1 MSIQTFRYQYMK
13 NELISIIIPVYNCQ
27 DYLKRCLD
35 SVFSQDYSNYEVIC
49 IDDGSTDNSA
59 QIAKEYDVR
68 YYYQKNGG
76 QAVARNKGIE
86 LAKGEWICFVDSDD
100 AIESNYLSKMYEATS
115 NDIDIVVCRI
125 KRINEDGSYNID
137 VMKKLGTITNKE
149 ALVTVNLGPTN
160 KLIRKEVIK
169 DSRFAGDKLRFED
182 VLFTTELLT
191 NSRQIN
197 IIDDVLYDYYIREN
211 STMRKFDNTLNDI
224 FIILD
229 RLINKTFYKNY
240 KDEID
245 YIVFKNG
252 LFGHLSRIIYFDS
265 KTINNELKKADD
277 YIKKN
282 VPYYKKNKYIM
293 NDKQPYFYVGTRLYI
308 IGLLWILIPP
318 LKLLEKNIKR

>member
-1 MSIQTFRYQYMK
+1 MINSS
-13 NELISIIIPVYNCQ
+13 LISIIIPVYNCQ
-27 DYLKRCLD
+27 NYLKRCLD
-35 SVFSQDYSNYEVIC
+35 SVFLQDYSNYEVIC
-49 IDDGSTDNSA
+49 IDDGSTDDSA
-59 QIAKEYDVR
+59 QIAKEYNVR
-68 YYYQKNGG
+68 YYYQENSG

-86 LAKGEWICFVDSDD
+86 LAKGEWLCFVDSDD
-100 AIESNYLSKMYEATS
+100 AIQPNYLSKMYKATN

-137 VMKKLGTITNKE
+137 VMKKLGIINNKE

-191 NSRQIN
+191 NSRHIN

-229 RLINKTFYKNY
+229 RLINKPFYKDY

-265 KTINNELKKADD
+265 KTINKELKKADD

-282 VPYYKKNKYIM
+282 VPDYKKNKYIM
-293 NDKQPYFYVGTRLYI
+293 SDKQPYFYVGTRLYI

-318 LKLLEKNIKR
+318 LKILEKNIKR

>member
-1 MSIQTFRYQYMK
+1 MINSS
-13 NELISIIIPVYNCQ
+13 LISIIIPVYNCQ

-35 SVFSQDYSNYEVIC
+35 SVFLQDYSNYEVIC
-49 IDDGSTDNSA
+49 IDDGSTDDSA
-59 QIAKEYDVR
+59 QIAKEYNVR
-68 YYYQKNGG
+68 YYYQENSG

-86 LAKGEWICFVDSDD
+86 LAKGEWLCFVDSDD
-100 AIESNYLSKMYEATS
+100 AIQPNYLSKMYEATN

-137 VMKKLGTITNKE
+137 VMKKLGIINNKE

-182 VLFTTELLT
+182 VLFTTELLA
-191 NSRQIN
+191 NSRHIN
-197 IIDDVLYDYYIREN
+197 IIDDILYDYYIREN

-229 RLINKTFYKNY
+229 RLINKPFYKDY

-265 KTINNELKKADD
+265 KTINKELKKADD

-282 VPYYKKNKYIM
+282 VPDYKKNKYIM

-318 LKLLEKNIKR
+318 LKILEKNIKR

>member
-1 MSIQTFRYQYMK
+1 MINSS
-13 NELISIIIPVYNCQ
+13 LISIIIPVYNCQ

-35 SVFSQDYSNYEVIC
+35 SVFLQDYSNYEVIC
-49 IDDGSTDNSA
+49 IDDGSTDDSA
-59 QIAKEYDVR
+59 QIAKEYNVR
-68 YYYQKNGG
+68 YYYQENSG

-86 LAKGEWICFVDSDD
+86 LAKGEWLCFVDSDD
-100 AIESNYLSKMYEATS
+100 AIQPNYLSKMYEATN

-137 VMKKLGTITNKE
+137 VMKKLGIINNKE

-182 VLFTTELLT
+182 VLFTTELLA
-191 NSRQIN
+191 NSRHIN
-197 IIDDVLYDYYIREN
+197 IIDDILYDYYIREN

-229 RLINKTFYKNY
+229 RLINKPFYKDY

-252 LFGHLSRIIYFDS
+252 LFGHLSSIS
-265 KTINNELKKADD
+265 
-277 YIKKN
+277 
-282 VPYYKKNKYIM
+282 
-293 NDKQPYFYVGTRLYI
+293 
-308 IGLLWILIPP
+308 
-318 LKLLEKNIKR
+318 

>member
-1 MSIQTFRYQYMK
+1 MK

-100 AIESNYLSKMYEATS
+100 AVESNYLSKMYEATS

>member
-1 MSIQTFRYQYMK
+1 MINSS
-13 NELISIIIPVYNCQ
+13 LISIIIPVYNCQ

-35 SVFSQDYSNYEVIC
+35 SVFLQDYSNYEVIC
-49 IDDGSTDNSA
+49 IDDGSTDDSA
-59 QIAKEYDVR
+59 QITKEYNVR
-68 YYYQKNGG
+68 YYYQENSG

-86 LAKGEWICFVDSDD
+86 LAKGEWLCFVDSDD
-100 AIESNYLSKMYEATS
+100 AIQPNYLSKMYKATN

-137 VMKKLGTITNKE
+137 VMKKLGIINNKE

-182 VLFTTELLT
+182 VLFTTELLA
-191 NSRQIN
+191 NSRHIN
-197 IIDDVLYDYYIREN
+197 IIDDILYDYYIREN

-229 RLINKTFYKNY
+229 RLINKPFYKDY

-265 KTINNELKKADD
+265 KTINKELKKADD

-282 VPYYKKNKYIM
+282 VPDYKKNKYIM
-293 NDKQPYFYVGTRLYI
+293 SDKQPYFYVGTRLYI

-318 LKLLEKNIKR
+318 LKILEKNIKR

>member
-1 MSIQTFRYQYMK
+1 MLNDS
-13 NELISIIIPVYNCQ
+13 LISIIIPVYNCK

-35 SVFSQDYSNYEVIC
+35 SVFAQDYKNYEVIC

-68 YYYQKNGG
+68 YYYQENGG

-86 LAKGEWICFVDSDD
+86 LAKGEWLCFVDSDD
-100 AIESNYLSKMYEATS
+100 AIEPNYLSKMYEATS

-125 KRINEDGSYNID
+125 KRINEDGSYNVD
-137 VMKKLGTITNKE
+137 VIKKLGIINNKE

-229 RLINKTFYKNY
+229 KLINKPFYKDY

-252 LFGHLSRIIYFDS
+252 LFGHLSRIIYFDN

-282 VPYYKKNKYIM
+282 VSDYKKNKYIM
-293 NDKQPYFYVGTRLYI
+293 SDKQPYFYVGTRLYML
-308 IGLLWILIPP
+308 GMLKVLVPP
-318 LKLLEKNIKR
+318 LKLIEKKINR

>member
-1 MSIQTFRYQYMK
+1 MLNDS
-13 NELISIIIPVYNCQ
+13 LISIIIPVYNCQ

-35 SVFSQDYSNYEVIC
+35 SVFAQEYKNYEVIC
-49 IDDGSTDNSA
+49 IDDGSTDNST

-68 YYYQKNGG
+68 YYYQENGG

-86 LAKGEWICFVDSDD
+86 LAKGEWLCFVDSDD
-100 AIESNYLSKMYEATS
+100 AIEPDYLSKMYEATKS
-115 NDIDIVVCRI
+115 DIDIVVCRI

-137 VMKKLGTITNKE
+137 VMKKLGIINNKE

-160 KLIRKEVIK
+160 KLIKKEVIK

-191 NSRQIN
+191 NSRHIN

-229 RLINKTFYKNY
+229 RLINKPFYKGY

-265 KTINNELKKADD
+265 KTINNELKKADN

-282 VPYYKKNKYIM
+282 VSDYKKNKYIM
-293 NDKQPYFYVGTRLYI
+293 SDKQPYFYVGTRLYML
-308 IGLLWILIPP
+308 GMLKVLVPP
-318 LKLLEKNIKR
+318 LKLIEKKINR

>member
-1 MSIQTFRYQYMK
+1 MK

-27 DYLKRCLD
+27 DYLRRCLD
-35 SVFSQDYSNYEVIC
+35 SVFMQDYNNYEVIC
-49 IDDGSTDNSA
+49 INDGSTDNSA
-59 QIAKEYDVR
+59 QIAKEYGVR
-68 YYYQKNGG
+68 YYYQENGG

-86 LAKGEWICFVDSDD
+86 LARGEWLCFVDSDD
-100 AIESNYLSKMYEATS
+100 AIESNYLSKMYEAA
-115 NDIDIVVCRI
+115 NDDVDIVVCRI
-125 KRINEDGSYNID
+125 KRINEDGSYNVD
-137 VMKKLGTITNKE
+137 VMKKLGIINNKQ

-169 DSRFAGDKLRFED
+169 DSRFACDKLRFED

-252 LFGHLSRIIYFDS
+252 LFGHLSRIIYFDN

>member
-1 MSIQTFRYQYMK
+1 MK

-27 DYLKRCLD
+27 DYLKRCLN
-35 SVFSQDYSNYEVIC
+35 SVFSQDYGNYEVIC

-59 QIAKEYDVR
+59 QIAKEFGVR
-68 YYYQKNGG
+68 YYYQDNGG

-86 LAKGEWICFVDSDD
+86 LAKGEWLCFVDSDD
-100 AIESNYLSKMYEATS
+100 AIESNYLSKMYEAAY
-115 NDIDIVVCRI
+115 DDVDIVVCRI
-125 KRINEDGSYNID
+125 KRINEDGSYNVD
-137 VMKKLGTITNKE
+137 VMKKLGIINNKQ

-169 DSRFAGDKLRFED
+169 DSRFACDKLRFED

-229 RLINKTFYKNY
+229 RLISKPFYKEY

-252 LFGHLSRIIYFDS
+252 LFGHLSRIIYFDN
-265 KTINNELKKADD
+265 KTIDKELKKADN

-282 VPYYKKNKYIM
+282 VPDYKNNKYII
-293 NDKQPYFYVGTRLYI
+293 NDRQPYFYVGTRLYML
-308 IGLLWILIPP
+308 GILKILVFP
-318 LKLLEKNIKR
+318 LKLIEKKINR

>member
-1 MSIQTFRYQYMK
+1 MK

>member
-1 MSIQTFRYQYMK
+1 MLNDS
-13 NELISIIIPVYNCQ
+13 LISIIIPVYNCQ
-27 DYLKRCLD
+27 NYLKRCLD
-35 SVFSQDYSNYEVIC
+35 SVFLQDYSNYEIIC

-59 QIAKEYDVR
+59 QIAKEYNVR
-68 YYYQKNGG
+68 YYYQENSG

-86 LAKGEWICFVDSDD
+86 LAKGEWLCFVDSDD
-100 AIESNYLSKMYEATS
+100 AIQPNYLSKMYEATN

-137 VMKKLGTITNKE
+137 VMKKLGIINNKE

-191 NSRQIN
+191 NSRHIN

-229 RLINKTFYKNY
+229 RLINKPFYKGY

-265 KTINNELKKADD
+265 KTINNEFEKADN

-282 VPYYKKNKYIM
+282 VSDYKKNKYIM
-293 NDKQPYFYVGTRLYI
+293 SDKQPYFYVGTRLYML
-308 IGLLWILIPP
+308 GMLKVLVPP
-318 LKLLEKNIKR
+318 LKLIEKKINR

>member
-1 MSIQTFRYQYMK
+1 MINSS
-13 NELISIIIPVYNCQ
+13 LISIIIPVYNCQ
-27 DYLKRCLD
+27 NYLKRCLD
-35 SVFSQDYSNYEVIC
+35 SVFLQDYSNYEVIC
-49 IDDGSTDNSA
+49 IDDGSTDDSA
-59 QIAKEYDVR
+59 QIAKEYNVR
-68 YYYQKNGG
+68 YYYQENSG

-86 LAKGEWICFVDSDD
+86 LAKGEWLCFVDSDD
-100 AIESNYLSKMYEATS
+100 AIQPNYLSKMYKATN

-137 VMKKLGTITNKE
+137 VMKKLGIINNKE

-191 NSRQIN
+191 NSRHIS

-229 RLINKTFYKNY
+229 RLINKPFYKDY

-265 KTINNELKKADD
+265 KTINKELKKADD

-282 VPYYKKNKYIM
+282 VPDYKKNKYIM
-293 NDKQPYFYVGTRLYI
+293 SDKQPYFYVGTRLYI

-318 LKLLEKNIKR
+318 LKILEKNIKR

>member
-1 MSIQTFRYQYMK
+1 MK

-27 DYLKRCLD
+27 NYLKRCLD
-35 SVFSQDYSNYEVIC
+35 SVFLQDYSNYEVIC

-59 QIAKEYDVR
+59 QIAKEYNVR
-68 YYYQKNGG
+68 YYYQENSG

-86 LAKGEWICFVDSDD
+86 LAKGEWLCFVDSDD
-100 AIESNYLSKMYEATS
+100 AIQPNYLSKMYEATN

-137 VMKKLGTITNKE
+137 VMKKLGIINNKE

-191 NSRQIN
+191 NSRHIN

-229 RLINKTFYKNY
+229 RLINKPFYKNY

-265 KTINNELKKADD
+265 KTINKELKKADD

-282 VPYYKKNKYIM
+282 VQNYKKNKYIM
-293 NDKQPYFYVGTRLYI
+293 SDKQLYFYVGTRLYV

-318 LKLLEKNIKR
+318 LKILEKNIKR

>member
-1 MSIQTFRYQYMK
+1 MINSS
-13 NELISIIIPVYNCQ
+13 LISIIIPVYNCQ

-35 SVFSQDYSNYEVIC
+35 SVFLQDYSNYEVIC
-49 IDDGSTDNSA
+49 IDDGSTDDSA
-59 QIAKEYDVR
+59 QIAKEYNVR
-68 YYYQKNGG
+68 YYHQENSG

-86 LAKGEWICFVDSDD
+86 LAKGEWLCFVDSDD
-100 AIESNYLSKMYEATS
+100 AIQPNYLSKMYEATS
-115 NDIDIVVCRI
+115 GDIDIVVCRI

-137 VMKKLGTITNKE
+137 VMKKLGIINNKE

-191 NSRQIN
+191 NSRHIN

-211 STMRKFDNTLNDI
+211 STMRKFDNTINDI

-229 RLINKTFYKNY
+229 RLINKPFYKNY

-265 KTINNELKKADD
+265 KTINKELKKADD

-282 VPYYKKNKYIM
+282 VPDYKKNKYIM
-293 NDKQPYFYVGTRLYI
+293 SDKQPYFYVGTRLYI

-318 LKLLEKNIKR
+318 LKILEKNIKR

>member
-1 MSIQTFRYQYMK
+1 MINSS
-13 NELISIIIPVYNCQ
+13 LISIIIPVYNCQ

-35 SVFSQDYSNYEVIC
+35 SVFLQDYSNYEVIC
-49 IDDGSTDNSA
+49 IDDGSTDDSA
-59 QIAKEYDVR
+59 QIAKEYNVR
-68 YYYQKNGG
+68 YYYQENSG

-86 LAKGEWICFVDSDD
+86 LAKGEWLCFVDSDD
-100 AIESNYLSKMYEATS
+100 AIQPNYLSKMYEATN

-125 KRINEDGSYNID
+125 KRINEDESYNID
-137 VMKKLGTITNKE
+137 VMKKLGIINNKE

-182 VLFTTELLT
+182 VIFTTELLA
-191 NSRQIN
+191 NSRHIN
-197 IIDDVLYDYYIREN
+197 IIDDILYDYYIREN

-229 RLINKTFYKNY
+229 RLINKPFYKDY

-265 KTINNELKKADD
+265 RTINKELKKADD

-282 VPYYKKNKYIM
+282 VPDYKKNKYIM
-293 NDKQPYFYVGTRLYI
+293 SDKQPYFYVGTRLYI

-318 LKLLEKNIKR
+318 LKILEKNIKR

>member
-1 MSIQTFRYQYMK
+1 MINSS
-13 NELISIIIPVYNCQ
+13 LISIIIPVYNCQ

-35 SVFSQDYSNYEVIC
+35 SVFLQDYSNYEVIC
-49 IDDGSTDNSA
+49 IDDGSTDDSA
-59 QIAKEYDVR
+59 QIAKEYNVR
-68 YYYQKNGG
+68 YYYQENSG

-86 LAKGEWICFVDSDD
+86 LAKGEWLCFVDSDD
-100 AIESNYLSKMYEATS
+100 AIQPNYLSKMYEATN

-137 VMKKLGTITNKE
+137 VMKKLGIINNKE

-169 DSRFAGDKLRFED
+169 DSRFACDKLRFED

-191 NSRQIN
+191 NSRHIN

-229 RLINKTFYKNY
+229 KLINKPFYKDY

-265 KTINNELKKADD
+265 KTINKELKKADD

-282 VPYYKKNKYIM
+282 VPNYKKNKYIM
-293 NDKQPYFYVGTRLYI
+293 SDKQPYFYVGTRLYI

-318 LKLLEKNIKR
+318 LKILEKNIKR

>member
-1 MSIQTFRYQYMK
+1 MINSS
-13 NELISIIIPVYNCQ
+13 LISIIIPVYNCQ

-35 SVFSQDYSNYEVIC
+35 SVFLQDYSNYEVIC
-49 IDDGSTDNSA
+49 IDDGSTDDSA
-59 QIAKEYDVR
+59 QIAKEYNVR
-68 YYYQKNGG
+68 YYYQENSG

-86 LAKGEWICFVDSDD
+86 LAKGEWLCFVDSDD
-100 AIESNYLSKMYEATS
+100 AIQPNYLSKMYEATN

-137 VMKKLGTITNKE
+137 VMKKLGIINNKE

-182 VLFTTELLT
+182 VLFTTELLA
-191 NSRQIN
+191 NSRHIN
-197 IIDDVLYDYYIREN
+197 IIDDILYDYYIREN

-229 RLINKTFYKNY
+229 RLINKPFYKDY

-265 KTINNELKKADD
+265 KTINKELKKADD

-282 VPYYKKNKYIM
+282 VPDYKKNKYIM
-293 NDKQPYFYVGTRLYI
+293 SDKQPYFYVGTRLYI

-318 LKLLEKNIKR
+318 LKILEKNIKR

>member
-1 MSIQTFRYQYMK
+1 MINSS
-13 NELISIIIPVYNCQ
+13 LISIIIPVYNCQ

-35 SVFSQDYSNYEVIC
+35 SVFLQDYSNYEVIC
-49 IDDGSTDNSA
+49 IDDGSTDDSA
-59 QIAKEYDVR
+59 QIAKEYNVR
-68 YYYQKNGG
+68 YYYQENSG

-86 LAKGEWICFVDSDD
+86 LAKGEWLCFVDSDD
-100 AIESNYLSKMYEATS
+100 AIQPNYLSKMYEATN

-137 VMKKLGTITNKE
+137 VMKKMGIINNKE

-182 VLFTTELLT
+182 VLFTTELLA
-191 NSRQIN
+191 NSRHIN
-197 IIDDVLYDYYIREN
+197 IIDDILYDYYIREN

-229 RLINKTFYKNY
+229 RLINKPFYKDY

-318 LKLLEKNIKR
+318 LKILEKNIKR

>member
-1 MSIQTFRYQYMK
+1 MINSS
-13 NELISIIIPVYNCQ
+13 LISIIIPVYNCQ

-35 SVFSQDYSNYEVIC
+35 SVFLQDYSNYEVIC
-49 IDDGSTDNSA
+49 IDDGSTDDSA
-59 QIAKEYDVR
+59 QIAKEYNVR
-68 YYYQKNGG
+68 YYHQENSG

-86 LAKGEWICFVDSDD
+86 LAKGEWLCFVDSVD
-100 AIESNYLSKMYEATS
+100 AIQPNYLSKMYEATS
-115 NDIDIVVCRI
+115 GDIDIVVCRI

-137 VMKKLGTITNKE
+137 VMKKLGIINNKE

-191 NSRQIN
+191 NSRHIN

-211 STMRKFDNTLNDI
+211 STMRKFDNTINDI

-229 RLINKTFYKNY
+229 RLINKPFYKNY

-265 KTINNELKKADD
+265 KTINKELKKADD

-282 VPYYKKNKYIM
+282 VPDYKKNKYIM
-293 NDKQPYFYVGTRLYI
+293 SDKQPYFYVGTRLYI

-318 LKLLEKNIKR
+318 LKILEKNIKR

>member
-1 MSIQTFRYQYMK
+1 MK

-35 SVFSQDYSNYEVIC
+35 SVFSQDYRNYEVIC

-59 QIAKEYDVR
+59 QIAKEFGVR
-68 YYYQKNGG
+68 YYYQDNGG

-86 LAKGEWICFVDSDD
+86 LAKGEWLCFVDSDD
-100 AIESNYLSKMYEATS
+100 AIQPNYLSKMHEATN

-125 KRINEDGSYNID
+125 KRINEDGSYNVD
-137 VMKKLGTITNKE
+137 VMKKLGIINNKQ

-160 KLIRKEVIK
+160 KLIRKDVIR

-229 RLINKTFYKNY
+229 RLISKPFYKEY
-240 KDEID
+240 KDEVD

-252 LFGHLSRIIYFDS
+252 LFGHLSRIIYFDN
-265 KTINNELKKADD
+265 KTIDKELKKADD

-282 VPYYKKNKYIM
+282 VPNYKNNKYII
-293 NDKQPYFYVGTRLYI
+293 NDRQPYFYVGTRLYML
-308 IGLLWILIPP
+308 GILKVLVFP
-318 LKLLEKNIKR
+318 LKLIEKKINR

>member
-1 MSIQTFRYQYMK
+1 M
-13 NELISIIIPVYNCQ
+13 NNDLISIIIPVYNCR

-35 SVFSQDYSNYEVIC
+35 SVFSQDYKNYEVIC
-49 IDDGSTDNSA
+49 IDDGSIDDSA

-68 YYYQKNGG
+68 YYYQENSG

-86 LAKGEWICFVDSDD
+86 LSKGEWLCFVDSDD
-100 AIESNYLSKMYEATS
+100 SIEPDYLSKMYEATS
-115 NDIDIVVCRI
+115 DNVDIVVCRI
-125 KRINEDGSYNID
+125 KRINEDSSYNVD
-137 VMKKLGTITNKE
+137 VMKKLGLVNNKE

-169 DSRFAGDKLRFED
+169 DSCFAGDKLRFED

-197 IIDDVLYDYYIREN
+197 IINDVLYDYYIREN
-211 STMRKFDNTLNDI
+211 STMRRFDESLNDI
-224 FIILD
+224 FVILD
-229 RLINKTFYKNY
+229 RLINKPFYNEY

-245 YIVFKNG
+245 YIIFKNG
-252 LFGHLSRIIYFDS
+252 LFGHLSRIIYFDN
-265 KTINNELKKADD
+265 KTIKKELKKADL

-282 VPYYKKNKYIM
+282 VPDYRNNKYIM
-293 NDKQPYFYVGTRLYI
+293 NDKQAYFYVGTRLYI
-308 IGLLWILIPP
+308 ISLLWVLVPP

>member
-1 MSIQTFRYQYMK
+1 MK

-137 VMKKLGTITNKE
+137 VMKKLGTITDKE

-191 NSRQIN
+191 NSRHIN
-197 IIDDVLYDYYIREN
+197 IIDDVLYDYYVREN

>member
-1 MSIQTFRYQYMK
+1 MINSS
-13 NELISIIIPVYNCQ
+13 LISIIIPVYNCQ

-35 SVFSQDYSNYEVIC
+35 SVFLQDYSNYEVIC
-49 IDDGSTDNSA
+49 IDDGSTDDSA
-59 QIAKEYDVR
+59 QIAKEYNVR
-68 YYYQKNGG
+68 YCYQENSG

-86 LAKGEWICFVDSDD
+86 LAKGEWLCFVDSDD
-100 AIESNYLSKMYEATS
+100 AIQPNYLSKMYKATN

-137 VMKKLGTITNKE
+137 VMKKLGIINNKE

-191 NSRQIN
+191 NSRHIN
-197 IIDDVLYDYYIREN
+197 IIDDILYDYYIREN

-229 RLINKTFYKNY
+229 RLINKPFYKDY

-265 KTINNELKKADD
+265 KTINKELKKADD

-282 VPYYKKNKYIM
+282 VPNYKKNKYIM
-293 NDKQPYFYVGTRLYI
+293 SDKQPYFYVGTRLYI
-308 IGLLWILIPP
+308 IDLLWILIPP
-318 LKLLEKNIKR
+318 LKILEKNIKR

>member
-1 MSIQTFRYQYMK
+1 MINSS
-13 NELISIIIPVYNCQ
+13 LISIIIPVYNCQ
-27 DYLKRCLD
+27 DYLKKCLD
-35 SVFSQDYSNYEVIC
+35 SVFLQDYSNYEVIC
-49 IDDGSTDNSA
+49 IDDGSTDDSA
-59 QIAKEYDVR
+59 QIAKEYNVR
-68 YYYQKNGG
+68 YYHQENSG

-86 LAKGEWICFVDSDD
+86 LAKGEWLCFVDSDD
-100 AIESNYLSKMYEATS
+100 AIQPNYLSKMYKATN

-137 VMKKLGTITNKE
+137 VMKKLGIINNKE

-191 NSRQIN
+191 NSRHIN

-229 RLINKTFYKNY
+229 KLINKPFYKDY

-265 KTINNELKKADD
+265 KTINKELKKADD

-282 VPYYKKNKYIM
+282 VPDYKKNKYIM
-293 NDKQPYFYVGTRLYI
+293 SDKQPYFYVGTRLYI

-318 LKLLEKNIKR
+318 LKILEKNIKR

>member
-1 MSIQTFRYQYMK
+1 MINSS
-13 NELISIIIPVYNCQ
+13 LISIIIPVYNCQ

-35 SVFSQDYSNYEVIC
+35 SVFLQDYSNYEVIC
-49 IDDGSTDNSA
+49 IDDGSTDDSA
-59 QIAKEYDVR
+59 QIAKEYNVR
-68 YYYQKNGG
+68 YYYQENSG

-86 LAKGEWICFVDSDD
+86 LAKGEWLCFVDSDD
-100 AIESNYLSKMYEATS
+100 AIQPNYLSKMYKATN

-137 VMKKLGTITNKE
+137 VMKKLGIINNKE

-182 VLFTTELLT
+182 VLFTTELLA
-191 NSRQIN
+191 NSRHIN
-197 IIDDVLYDYYIREN
+197 IIDDILYDYYIREN

-229 RLINKTFYKNY
+229 RLINKPFYKDY

-265 KTINNELKKADD
+265 KTINKELKKADD

-282 VPYYKKNKYIM
+282 VPDYKKNKYIM
-293 NDKQPYFYVGTRLYI
+293 SDKQPYFYVGTRLYI

-318 LKLLEKNIKR
+318 LKILEKNIKR

>member
-1 MSIQTFRYQYMK
+1 MINSS
-13 NELISIIIPVYNCQ
+13 LISIIIPVYNCQ
-27 DYLKRCLD
+27 DYLKRCLG
-35 SVFSQDYSNYEVIC
+35 SVFLQDYSNYEVIC
-49 IDDGSTDNSA
+49 IDDGSTDDSA
-59 QIAKEYDVR
+59 QIAKEYNVR
-68 YYYQKNGG
+68 YYHQENSG

-86 LAKGEWICFVDSDD
+86 LAKGEWLCFVDSDD
-100 AIESNYLSKMYEATS
+100 AIQPNYLSKMYKATN

-137 VMKKLGTITNKE
+137 VMKKLGIINNKE

-191 NSRQIN
+191 NSRHIN

-229 RLINKTFYKNY
+229 KLINKPFYKDY

-265 KTINNELKKADD
+265 KTINKELKKADD

-282 VPYYKKNKYIM
+282 VPDYKKNKYIM
-293 NDKQPYFYVGTRLYI
+293 SDKQPYFYVGTRLYI

-318 LKLLEKNIKR
+318 LKILEKNIKR

>member
-1 MSIQTFRYQYMK
+1 MK

-149 ALVTVNLGPTN
+149 TLVTVNLGPTN

>member
-1 MSIQTFRYQYMK
+1 MK

-35 SVFSQDYSNYEVIC
+35 GVFLQDYSNYEVIC

-59 QIAKEYDVR
+59 QIAKEYNVR
-68 YYYQKNGG
+68 YYYQENSG

-86 LAKGEWICFVDSDD
+86 LAKGEWLCFVDSDD
-100 AIESNYLSKMYEATS
+100 AIEPNYLSKMYEAT
-115 NDIDIVVCRI
+115 NDDIDIVVCRI
-125 KRINEDGSYNID
+125 KRINEDGTYNFD

-160 KLIRKEVIK
+160 KLIRKKVIK

-224 FIILD
+224 FVILD
-229 RLINKTFYKNY
+229 RLISKPFYKNY

-252 LFGHLSRIIYFDS
+252 LFGHLSRIIYFDN
-265 KTINNELKKADD
+265 KTINKELKKADD

-282 VPYYKKNKYIM
+282 VPDYKKNKYIM
-293 NDKQPYFYVGTRLYI
+293 SDKQPYFYVGTRLYI
-308 IGLLWILIPP
+308 VGLLWILIPP
-318 LKLLEKNIKR
+318 LKILEKNIKR

>member
-1 MSIQTFRYQYMK
+1 MK
-13 NELISIIIPVYNCQ
+13 NSSLISIIIPVYNCQ

-35 SVFSQDYSNYEVIC
+35 SVFMQDYKNYEVIC

-68 YYYQKNGG
+68 YYYQENGG

-86 LAKGEWICFVDSDD
+86 LAKGEWLCFVDSDD
-100 AIESNYLSKMYEATS
+100 AIEPNYLSKMYEATN

-125 KRINEDGSYNID
+125 KRINEDGSYNVD
-137 VMKKLGTITNKE
+137 VMKKLGIINNKD

-191 NSRQIN
+191 NSRHIN
-197 IIDDVLYDYYIREN
+197 IIDDVLYDYYVREN

>member
-1 MSIQTFRYQYMK
+1 MLNDS
-13 NELISIIIPVYNCQ
+13 LISIIIPVYNCQ
-27 DYLKRCLD
+27 NYLKRCLD
-35 SVFSQDYSNYEVIC
+35 SVFLQDYSNYEVIC

-59 QIAKEYDVR
+59 QIAKEYNVR
-68 YYYQKNGG
+68 YYYQENSG

-86 LAKGEWICFVDSDD
+86 LAKGEWLCFVDSDD
-100 AIESNYLSKMYEATS
+100 AIQPNYLSKMYEATN

-137 VMKKLGTITNKE
+137 VMKKLGIINNKE

-191 NSRQIN
+191 NSRHIN

-229 RLINKTFYKNY
+229 RLINKPFYKGY

-265 KTINNELKKADD
+265 KTINNEFEKADN

-282 VPYYKKNKYIM
+282 VSDYKKNKYIM
-293 NDKQPYFYVGTRLYI
+293 SDKQPYFYVGTRLYML
-308 IGLLWILIPP
+308 GMLKVLVPP
-318 LKLLEKNIKR
+318 LKLIEKKINR

>member
-1 MSIQTFRYQYMK
+1 MK

-27 DYLKRCLD
+27 NYLKRCLD
-35 SVFSQDYSNYEVIC
+35 SVFLQDYSNYEVIC
-49 IDDGSTDNSA
+49 IDDGSTDDSA
-59 QIAKEYDVR
+59 QIAKEYNVR
-68 YYYQKNGG
+68 YYYQENSG

-86 LAKGEWICFVDSDD
+86 LAKGEWLCFVDSDD
-100 AIESNYLSKMYEATS
+100 AIQPNYLSKMYKATN

-137 VMKKLGTITNKE
+137 VMKSLGIINNKE

-182 VLFTTELLT
+182 VLFTTELLA
-191 NSRQIN
+191 NSRHIN
-197 IIDDVLYDYYIREN
+197 IIDDILYDYYIREN

-229 RLINKTFYKNY
+229 RLINKPFYKDY

-265 KTINNELKKADD
+265 KTINNELEKADN

-282 VPYYKKNKYIM
+282 VSDYKKNKYIM
-293 NDKQPYFYVGTRLYI
+293 SDKQPYFYVGTRLYML
-308 IGLLWILIPP
+308 GMLNVLVPP
-318 LKLLEKNIKR
+318 LKLIEKKINR